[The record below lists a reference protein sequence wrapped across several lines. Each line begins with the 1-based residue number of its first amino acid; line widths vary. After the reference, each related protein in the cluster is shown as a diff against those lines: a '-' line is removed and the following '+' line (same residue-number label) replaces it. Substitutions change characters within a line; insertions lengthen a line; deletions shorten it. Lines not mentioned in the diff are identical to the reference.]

1 MATTKKPSAKQI
13 AARKKF
19 AAAARSGAFK
29 RKAKSAAK
37 AIKKLRA
44 PKRKRNPVAKAAADS
59 RTASGA
65 LKLRGAPKRKPA
77 RRRNPVDTMSRG
89 PKHKAPAGYA
99 VHRATAQGDAGALV
113 AKFVGKAD
121 AVTFARDWATRN
133 KARAVVVGKAV
144 A

>member
-29 RKAKSAAK
+29 RKKNPTAKK
-37 AIKKLRA
+37 TA

-59 RTASGA
+59 RSASGA

-77 RRRNPVDTMSRG
+77 RRRNPTDTMTRTV
-89 PKHKAPAGYA
+89 HKAPVGYA
-99 VHRATAQGDAGALV
+99 VHRATAHGEAGALV
-113 AKFVGKAD
+113 AKFVHKTD
-121 AVTFARDWATRN
+121 AVTFARHWATVN
-133 KARAVVVGKAV
+133 KARAVVIGKSV